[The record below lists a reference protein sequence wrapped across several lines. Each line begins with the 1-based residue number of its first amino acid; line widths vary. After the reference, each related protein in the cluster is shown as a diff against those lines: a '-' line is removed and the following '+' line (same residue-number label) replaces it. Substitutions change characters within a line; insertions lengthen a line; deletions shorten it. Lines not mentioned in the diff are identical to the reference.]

1 MLSLGETSIAADD
14 VVPMEFIDLP
24 EIIENPPQDSHNA
37 SKGFVVQSV
46 FSHAAVSDNQSMQ
59 SPHEYGDRLRM
70 RAYVK
75 GNVGSSSK
83 VASLVNRIESK
94 LRQPSAD
101 RTPNPI
107 GNASA
112 QRPKG
117 AIRSTRAVDV
127 PSRAEHNQI
136 PMSERCNAA
145 SASSDATETMFATHD
160 AWGFW
165 GH

>member
-1 MLSLGETSIAADD
+1 MWCPWSSLTCRKSLRIHHRTPTMHPRALLYSQFFLM
-14 VVPMEFIDLP
+14 PQCQ
-24 EIIENPPQDSHNA
+24 IINPCNH
-37 SKGFVVQSV
+37 
-46 FSHAAVSDNQSMQ
+46 HMSM
-59 SPHEYGDRLRM
+59 GDRLRM

-127 PSRAEHNQI
+127 PSRAEHNPI